1 MIWIVA
7 IALIALLVIYW
18 YITIPIIVL
27 IVIWWNKESIQKKIE
42 NNKIQNALR
51 NKKLTQTK
59 VSSIFGV
66 NWKDVILKNDVDYF
80 NHICELYKNHEL
92 QLKSNSFQSLNK
104 QEFQNIL
111 VIFEISYKNLDGNVL
126 SKRSCSE
133 KLKSELKTKYNLTSK
148 SMKHLIDNFDEIK
161 NQAYENYLDKKR
173 LEEQRLEEQKKQR
186 EERLK
191 SELLAKFDFTE
202 SQAKILFKRGWY
214 KKLSLNS
221 KELFMEIQDLIIDIK
236 FEPKFRKRIYP
247 FLDNVLSLIDNL
259 YQKQRRLAR
268 EWDYQF
274 KEVFEWII
282 NPLQQKTFWEEY
294 TRFKEKS
301 TKYKKYFARYERE
314 WKDEGFQY
322 EDYVNEESF
331 KQSWKSYEEFFEED
345 SSDTMTVS
353 EAFKVLGLDTSST
366 TKQIKDRFRELVL
379 KYHPDRNSDSESEEM
394 TKKII
399 AAYEVIQSKAAHA

>member
-111 VIFEISYKNLDGNVL
+111 VIFEISYKNLENNIL

-133 KLKSELKTKYNLTSK
+133 KLKTESENKYNVTSK

-161 NQAYENYLDKKR
+161 KQAYETYLQ
-173 LEEQRLEEQKKQR
+173 EQRLKEQRKQEQKKQR

-221 KELFMEIQDLIIDIK
+221 EKLFMEIQDLIIDIK
-236 FEPKFRKRIYP
+236 FESKFRKRIYP
-247 FLDNVLSLIDNL
+247 FLDKVLSLIDNL
-259 YQKQRRLAR
+259 YQKQRRLAK
-268 EWDYQF
+268 EWDYEF

-294 TRFKEKS
+294 ARFKEKS

-314 WKDEGFQY
+314 WKDEDFQY
-322 EDYVNEESF
+322 EDYVNEETF
-331 KQSWKSYEEFFEED
+331 KQSWKSYEQFFEED

-366 TKQIKDRFRELVL
+366 AKQIKDRFRELIL
-379 KYHPDRNSDSESEEM
+379 KYHPDRNPGSENEEL
-394 TKKII
+394 TRKII
-399 AAYEVIQSKAAHA
+399 EAYEFIQSKAAHA

>member
-1 MIWIVA
+1 MIWLVA

-18 YITIPIIVL
+18 YITIPAFVL
-27 IVIWWNKESIQKKIE
+27 IVILWNKDSILKKIE
-42 NNKIQNALR
+42 NNKIENTLQ

-59 VSSIFGV
+59 ASSIFGV
-66 NWKDVILKNDVDYF
+66 NWKNVILKNDVDYF
-80 NHICELYKNHEL
+80 NHICEICKNHEL

-111 VIFEISYKNLDGNVL
+111 LIFKISYKNLECNVL

-148 SMKHLIDNFDEIK
+148 NMTHLIDNFEEIK
-161 NQAYENYLDKKR
+161 NQVYENYLHQKR

-191 SELLAKFDFTE
+191 SELLAKFDLTE

-221 KELFMEIQDLIIDIK
+221 EKLFLQIQDLIIDIR
-236 FEPKFRKRIYP
+236 FEPKFRKRIYL
-247 FLDNVLSLIDNL
+247 FLDKVLSLIDNL
-259 YQKQRRLAR
+259 YQKQRRLAK
-268 EWDYQF
+268 ELDYKF
-274 KEVFEWII
+274 EEVFEWIV

-294 TRFKEKS
+294 ARFKEKS
-301 TKYKKYFARYERE
+301 TKYKKYFARYEGE
-314 WKDEGFQY
+314 WKDEGFEY
-322 EDYVNEESF
+322 EDYVNEETR
-331 KQSWKSYEEFFEED
+331 KQSWKSYEQFFEDD
-345 SSDTMTVS
+345 SSDSMTVS
-353 EAFKVLGLDTSST
+353 EAFKVLGLNKSST

-379 KYHPDRNSDSESEEM
+379 KYHPDRNPGSENEEL
-394 TKKII
+394 TRKII
-399 AAYEVIQSKAAHA
+399 TAYEFIQSKVAHA

>member
-42 NNKIQNALR
+42 TNKTENALR
-51 NKKLTQTK
+51 NKKLSQNNALHILGT
-59 VSSIFGV
+59 
-66 NWKDVILKNDVDYF
+66 NWKYVVLKNDVDYF
-80 NHICELYKNHEL
+80 NHICEMYKNHEL

-111 VIFEISYKNLDGNVL
+111 VIFEISYKNLENNIL

-133 KLKSELKTKYNLTSK
+133 KLKTESENKYNVTSK

-161 NQAYENYLDKKR
+161 KQAYETYLQ
-173 LEEQRLEEQKKQR
+173 EQRLKEQRKQEQKKQR

-221 KELFMEIQDLIIDIK
+221 EKLFMEIQDLIIDIK
-236 FEPKFRKRIYP
+236 FESKFRKRIYP
-247 FLDNVLSLIDNL
+247 FLDKVLSLIDNL
-259 YQKQRRLAR
+259 YQKQRRLAK
-268 EWDYQF
+268 EWDYEF

-294 TRFKEKS
+294 ARFKEKS

-366 TKQIKDRFRELVL
+366 AKQIKDRFRELIL
-379 KYHPDRNSDSESEEM
+379 KYHPDRNPGSENEEL
-394 TKKII
+394 TRKII
-399 AAYEVIQSKAAHA
+399 EAYEFIQSKAAHA